1 MEMNIV
7 IGLIA
12 FVFMLGVI
20 VLINEFGHYIA
31 AKKFGVYVREFSLG
45 MGPALWQKQG
55 KETVFSIRA
64 IPFGGYCM
72 MAGEADNVEDEEDQ
86 EDWQHDVPEDRRLNH
101 KKTWQQIVVMA
112 AGVCMNFLLAAIL
125 YIAIA
130 LCQGYVVVSEPVI
143 SEVIADTPAEI
154 AGLQPG
160 DRITKLEADGDVQ
173 TIETQSD
180 VTTFVNLHPGEE
192 VQVTVDRSGQDQI
205 LSLTPEL
212 DEESNVYLIGFRSTA
227 KAVPIPWY
235 QSIGEGLKTMWNN
248 TTLIFRSFGMLL
260 SGKGFENLSG
270 PIGILDV
277 TTQTASIGLL
287 PYLSLFAL
295 ISLNIGIFNLIPIP
309 AMDGGRILI
318 LGLERIFRRKIN
330 PKIVENVIAASF
342 LLLIGLFL
350 YASFNDIMRLIG

>member
-1 MEMNIV
+1 MNIV

-20 VLINEFGHYIA
+20 VLIHEFGHYIA

-86 EDWQHDVPEDRRLNH
+86 EDWQHDVPEDRWLNH

-143 SEVIADTPAEI
+143 SEVIADTPAET

-212 DEESNVYLIGFRSTA
+212 DEESNVYLIGFRSSA

-270 PIGILDV
+270 
-277 TTQTASIGLL
+277 
-287 PYLSLFAL
+287 
-295 ISLNIGIFNLIPIP
+295 
-309 AMDGGRILI
+309 
-318 LGLERIFRRKIN
+318 
-330 PKIVENVIAASF
+330 
-342 LLLIGLFL
+342 
-350 YASFNDIMRLIG
+350 